1 MRLSV
6 RAAAR
11 RAGVSESLWRQM
23 ENGHRPKAENL
34 ASMSLALGWS
44 AGQGLGHVIDGLE
57 PAEPNASESVMIEQ
71 LLATPQSLEAR
82 VAALEDQLRSVMAVV
97 LQIQHERQQDE
108 LRGSPAP
115 SEAKR
120 SER

>member
-1 MRLSV
+1 
-6 RAAAR
+6 
-11 RAGVSESLWRQM
+11 M
-23 ENGHRPKAENL
+23 EKGHRPKAENL

-44 AGQGLGHVIDGLE
+44 AARGLSHVIDGLE
-57 PAEPNASESVMIEQ
+57 PVEQDTSES
-71 LLATPQSLEAR
+71 ARTPLTTPPNLETR

-115 SEAKR
+115 AEARR